1 MRILIVDQ
9 CSSAKKT
16 SDRNDPLDKDAVDT
30 ASLEELVNREG
41 VESYRAEE
49 LYQGRQQQ
57 RITEA
62 QKLLERAGDNVDRVF
77 ISAGFG
83 LVDGSEELPNY
94 NVTFNDAGASEIDDR
109 SEKLGIQEDLREL
122 ISGDLYDIIF
132 FALGSDYYRS
142 AKVNEI
148 LPDVPERTSVVVFNR
163 EDLAGEYENV
173 LSIPAR
179 TSQAKTYGT
188 IVVALKGEYL
198 RNFASH
204 RDAGEDIEG
213 VDDIKRFCEQQSGS
227 QAGLDDYSSSNR

>member
-16 SDRNDPLDKDAVDT
+16 SDRNDPLDKDAIDT
-30 ASLEELVNREG
+30 TPLEELVSRDG

-62 QKLLERAGDNVDRVF
+62 KKLLEQAGDDVDRVF

-83 LVDGSEELPNY
+83 LVDGSQELPIY

-122 ISGDLYDIIF
+122 ISGDSYDVIF

-142 AKVNEI
+142 AKLNEI
-148 LPDVPERTSVVVFNR
+148 LPDVPETTSVVVFNR
-163 EDLAGEYENV
+163 EDLAGEYKNV

-198 RNFASH
+198 RNFASQ
-204 RDAGEDIEG
+204 RTAGEDIEDI
-213 VDDIKRFCEQQSGS
+213 DDIKHFCEQQSGS
-227 QAGLDDYSSSNR
+227 QAGLDDYPSSNP

>member
-9 CSSAKKT
+9 CSSTKKT
-16 SDRNDPLDKDAVDT
+16 SDRNDPLDKDAIDT
-30 ASLEELVNREG
+30 TPLEELINKDG

-62 QKLLERAGDNVDRVF
+62 KKLLEQADDDVDRVF

-83 LVDGSEELPNY
+83 LVDGRQELPIY
-94 NVTFNDAGASEIDDR
+94 KVTFNDAGASEIDDR
-109 SEKLGIQEDLREL
+109 SEKLGIQADLREL
-122 ISGDLYDIIF
+122 ISGDSYDVIF

-142 AKVNEI
+142 VKLNEI
-148 LPDVPERTSVVVFNR
+148 LPDVPETTSVVVFNQ

-179 TSQAKTYGT
+179 NDRRRLEGRISAEFCFSPDCG
-188 IVVALKGEYL
+188 G
-198 RNFASH
+198 RH
-204 RDAGEDIEG
+204 R
-213 VDDIKRFCEQQSGS
+213 RH
-227 QAGLDDYSSSNR
+227 R